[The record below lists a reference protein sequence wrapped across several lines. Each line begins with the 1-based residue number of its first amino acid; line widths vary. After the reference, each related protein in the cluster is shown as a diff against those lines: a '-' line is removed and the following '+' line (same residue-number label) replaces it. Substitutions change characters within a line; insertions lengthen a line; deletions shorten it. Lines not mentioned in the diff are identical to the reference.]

1 MCVSAVCVC
10 ICDASKQSSSATIA
24 AVQLLLLTTFSSPV
38 HCTNCPKLR
47 WIFFFPGFH
56 PLHLFCLFLRFFF
69 GNDSVA
75 FVMHNAHALIVSL
88 NFAKNYVHS
97 FCLSFSREF
106 VALMFTRSFLPP
118 RIQRRRRPWSCL
130 ELLCK
135 SLLLLSIVLLPH
147 CLPMALLMLLLSLLL
162 LLLLLPLLL
171 PLLMLLVVAVMTF

>member
-1 MCVSAVCVC
+1 MHLNKVR
-10 ICDASKQSSSATIA
+10 QLP
-24 AVQLLLLTTFSSPV
+24 LLLFSYCYWLPSLLLCTVQIAQSFVGSSSSPV
-38 HCTNCPKLR
+38 STPSISFVC
-47 WIFFFPGFH
+47 FYV
-56 PLHLFCLFLRFFF
+56 FF

-135 SLLLLSIVLLPH
+135 SLLLLSIVLLPR

-162 LLLLLPLLL
+162 LLLLLPLL
-171 PLLMLLVVAVMTF
+171 MLLVVAVMTF